1 MPRVGG
7 GLELKHSRDAS
18 GCVQWHERSG
28 KMLGNAGMSGCSW
41 WATRTTS
48 TGQGTNFPASV
59 TIVCWSLEPDERL
72 RESSGLDSPGPPEL
86 PEESGWGTPA
96 EGVPYFLPCPS
107 EFPPENELPI
117 NHLRSD
123 THLCFWTTWPK
134 TLNHSAPKRN
144 STQQTGKHLCPRHT
158 NKDVHGST
166 SYRRNPG

>member
-1 MPRVGG
+1 MATMEGQTMPRVGG

-28 KMLGNAGMSGCSW
+28 KMLGNARMSGCSW

-96 EGVPYFLPCPS
+96 EGVPYFLLPVPCVDLS
-107 EFPPENELPI
+107 
-117 NHLRSD
+117 S
-123 THLCFWTTWPK
+123 
-134 TLNHSAPKRN
+134 TLFQMNMTFFIEYNCPCC
-144 STQQTGKHLCPRHT
+144 QTGFLLF
-158 NKDVHGST
+158 
-166 SYRRNPG
+166 